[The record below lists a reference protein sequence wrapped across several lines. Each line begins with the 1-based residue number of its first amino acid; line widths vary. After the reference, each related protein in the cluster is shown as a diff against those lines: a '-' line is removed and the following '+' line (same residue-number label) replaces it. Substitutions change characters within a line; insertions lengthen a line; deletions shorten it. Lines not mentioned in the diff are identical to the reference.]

1 MNAIMKVLL
10 LCSMLLPIS
19 AVVSV
24 VAQELDITDLPH
36 FMTPAEREMMRF
48 YKPPVSADGITSL
61 PTSPM
66 RTAAEWEKCKGVLIT
81 WRSFPTILRQIA
93 VAAQK
98 EGKVYIVAN
107 ANDTANIKNTI
118 VQGGG
123 TLQNLVFIVAPSNS
137 IWCRDYGPWSVYSN
151 GADTLHFIDWIYN
164 RPRPNDDLVPVAM
177 ATALQVPLFQM
188 TTPPNDLVH
197 TGGNFMTDGFGT
209 GFSSHLVLDENP
221 TKTEAQID
229 SLMHRFMGIRRYIKM
244 QNLPYDGI
252 HHIDMHMKLLDEETL
267 LVGQYPPGVSDG
279 PQIEANLQY
288 VLSNFQTCYNRPYR
302 VVRIPM
308 PPDQFGR
315 YPSQGGYY
323 RTYTNS
329 LIINKTVI
337 VPTYEERFDTTAL
350 RIYRNA
356 MPGYNIV
363 GINCNQIIPQSG
375 AIHCITKEI
384 ADDEPIVIAH
394 KRWLDSPDTAWRQ
407 VVAKITSPSGI
418 SRAELFWTT
427 DTTQGFQ
434 AVPMKAIGADSFRAE
449 IASPTVR
456 NTSQTIFYYIAAT
469 SNSNKRITKP
479 LTAEQGGAWQFTIQP
494 SLTASQPTAK
504 PIDFSLAQNYPNPF
518 NPTTTI
524 TYTLPSQS
532 QVRLELFDVLGRK
545 IATLLDEKQMSGT
558 HVYCLNAAQHALSS
572 GVYFYRLEAS
582 TSGERF
588 MQTKKMMLLK

>member
-1 MNAIMKVLL
+1 MNAIMKALL
-10 LCSMLLPIS
+10 LCSMLLPLR
-19 AVVSV
+19 AF
-24 VAQELDITDLPH
+24 AQERDTTELPH
-36 FMTPAEREMMRF
+36 FMTPAEREMMGF
-48 YKPPVSADGITSL
+48 YKPPVSADGITSV

-66 RTAAEWEKCKGVLIT
+66 RTAAEWEPCKGVLIT
-81 WRSFPTILRQIA
+81 WRSFPTILRQIV

-107 ANDTANIKNTI
+107 ASDTTNIKNTI

-123 TLQNLVFIVAPSNS
+123 TLQNLVFIVALSNS

-151 GADTLHFIDWIYN
+151 GVDTLHFIDWIYN
-164 RPRPNDDLVPVAM
+164 RPRPNDDLVPMAI

-209 GFSSHLVLDENP
+209 GFSSRLVLDENP

-229 SLMHRFMGIRRYIKM
+229 SLMRRFMGIERYIKM

-267 LVGQYPPGVSDG
+267 LVGEYPQGISDG

-302 VVRIPM
+302 VIRVPM

-356 MPGYNIV
+356 MPGYTIV

-394 KRWLDSPDTAWRQ
+394 KRLHDSPDTASRQ
-407 VVAKITSPSGI
+407 VVAKITSRTGI
-418 SRAELFWTT
+418 ARAELFWTT

-434 AVPMKAIGADSFRAE
+434 MVLMQAIGADSFRAE
-449 IASPTVR
+449 ITSPTVR

-469 SNSNKRITKP
+469 SNSNKRLTKP
-479 LTAEQGGAWQFTIQP
+479 FTAEQGGAWKFAIQP
-494 SLTASQPTAK
+494 PLNVAQPTAQ
-504 PIDFSLAQNYPNPF
+504 PIAFSLAQNYPNPF
-518 NPTTTI
+518 NPTTII
-524 TYTLPSQS
+524 TYTLPRAS

-545 IATLLDEKQMSGT
+545 ITTLFDEKQMPGAHAYSF
-558 HVYCLNAAQHALSS
+558 NAAQHTLSS

-588 MQTKKMMLLK
+588 VQTKKMMLLK

>member
-1 MNAIMKVLL
+1 MKRLAKILL
-10 LCSMLLPIS
+10 MSAMLLPFG
-19 AVVSV
+19 AM
-24 VAQELDITDLPH
+24 AQERDTTELPH
-36 FMTPAEREMMRF
+36 FLTPKEREMMRF
-48 YKPPVSADGITSL
+48 YTPPVSADGITSV

-66 RTAAEWEKCKGVLIT
+66 RTAAEWEACKGVLIT
-81 WRSFPTILRQIA
+81 WRSFPTILRQI
-93 VAAQK
+93 VIAAQK

-107 ANDTANIKNTI
+107 ANDTTNIKNTI

-151 GADTLHFIDWIYN
+151 GVDTLYFIDWIYN

-177 ATALQVPLFQM
+177 ANQLNIPLFQM

-229 SLMHRFMGIRRYIKM
+229 TLMHRFMGIRRYIKM
-244 QNLPYDGI
+244 PNLPYDLI

-267 LVGQYPPGVSDG
+267 LVGEYPQGVSDG

-288 VLSNFQTCYNRPYR
+288 VLNNFQTCYNRPYR

-315 YPSQGGYY
+315 YPNQGGYY

-337 VPTYEERFDTTAL
+337 VPTYEERYDTTAL
-350 RIYRNA
+350 RIYREA
-356 MPGYNIV
+356 MPGYTIV
-363 GINCNQIIPQSG
+363 GVNCNQIIPQSG

-394 KRWLDSPDTAWRQ
+394 KRLLDSPDSASHE
-407 VVAKITSPSGI
+407 VLAKITSRSGI
-418 SRAELFWTT
+418 ARAEVFWTT
-427 DTTQGFQ
+427 DTAQGFQ
-434 AVPMKAIGADSFRAE
+434 SVRMQAIGADSFRAE
-449 IASPTVR
+449 IALPSARTH
-456 NTSQTIFYYIAAT
+456 TAQTIFYYIAAT
-469 SNSNKRITKP
+469 TNRNKRLTKP
-479 LTAEQGGAWQFTIQP
+479 LTAEQGGAWKFTIQP
-494 SLTASQPTAK
+494 SLAAPQPSNEPKA
-504 PIDFSLAQNYPNPF
+504 FMLAQNYPNPF
-518 NPTTTI
+518 NPTTII
-524 TYTLPSQS
+524 TYTLPSAS
-532 QVRLELFDVLGRK
+532 AVRLELFDVLGRK
-545 IATLLDEKQMSGT
+545 IATLLDTKQASGT
-558 HVYCLNAAQHALSS
+558 HTYLFNVAPRTLSS
-572 GVYFYRLEAS
+572 GVYFYRLEANAI
-582 TSGERF
+582 SGERF
-588 MQTKKMMLLK
+588 VQTKKMMLLK

>member
-1 MNAIMKVLL
+1 MKVLL